1 LKVRYEFSAMT
12 KQVIHT
18 ASAPASALYSQG
30 VKTGSTIYVSGMVGM
45 DPVTKQMIGPTIQD
59 QTSQALRNCQAIVEA
74 GGGKLDDVVQ
84 VTVLLA
90 NPSDFSGM
98 NEAYARF
105 FPTDPPVRAVARLG
119 PELPGVLVSVMMIA
133 SLGD

>member
-1 LKVRYEFSAMT
+1 
-12 KQVIHT
+12 
-18 ASAPASALYSQG
+18 
-30 VKTGSTIYVSGMVGM
+30 
-45 DPVTKQMIGPTIQD
+45 MIGPTIQD